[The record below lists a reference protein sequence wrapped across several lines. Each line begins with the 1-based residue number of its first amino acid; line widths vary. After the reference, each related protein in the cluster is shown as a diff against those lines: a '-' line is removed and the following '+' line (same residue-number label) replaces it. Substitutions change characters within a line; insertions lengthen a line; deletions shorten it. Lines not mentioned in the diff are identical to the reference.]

1 MSENGCD
8 VDISLNANGKCKS
21 FEKGFSYYFYLALEA
36 LKNRNYINMID
47 IQTDPDIRIGLYYV
61 TMIYGLEL
69 AESEYGTSRYIM
81 LKDDPEGEGLNYE
94 QIRMREMNTE
104 MLYKLYDDFN
114 IGILPH
120 ALEDWKGESS
130 GSYENMIHCKYKGMI
145 GAFIKDKTHY
155 RVYGEFSWESCDV
168 YDAQE
173 EHYIINIPQFHDMKV
188 VTVINGEESPFAVDE
203 KAVYMFHGFL
213 TALLLKD
220 EAYIPLYV
228 KGELLRENAEI
239 FEVPACTYKN
249 FEVPQFLY
257 LDGELYALFLCTD
270 QYIFYVQDDVTL
282 CYTWDKKR
290 VSDGLIADV
299 TLKES
304 EENLETGKEKL
315 IWRSSQG
322 LQGKLLIDFEAKG
335 KRFRIYGT
343 YDIEDQDDKDVR
355 QRYYIWMDEE
365 APDGEERAAHLPV
378 DEAGELDPQ
387 KFDPEVEKPW
397 QSKIED
403 LISKKPYF
411 YGLKAYTVVDGE
423 EEQYVPTGST
433 FRGHVY
439 TEEDMIWAVL
449 SNIMLGNQNLK
460 KLYLETDLQAW
471 INCITADIAY
481 ADKER
486 KFPKKIWLN
495 AEIMELYLVSTECIF
510 YGNDDAELVELSWEL
525 DYMADG
531 AFAEEGMTQTAI
543 AVKNGEDKILWTSLP
558 KEYLSELAEE

>member
-1 MSENGCD
+1 
-8 VDISLNANGKCKS
+8 
-21 FEKGFSYYFYLALEA
+21 
-36 LKNRNYINMID
+36 MI
-47 IQTDPDIRIGLYYV
+47 
-61 TMIYGLEL
+61 
-69 AESEYGTSRYIM
+69 
-81 LKDDPEGEGLNYE
+81 
-94 QIRMREMNTE
+94 
-104 MLYKLYDDFN
+104 KL
-114 IGILPH
+114 
-120 ALEDWKGESS
+120 
-130 GSYENMIHCKYKGMI
+130 

-173 EHYIINIPQFHDMKV
+173 EHYIIYIPQFHDMKV
-188 VTVINGEESPFAVDE
+188 FTVANGEESPFAADE
-203 KAVYMFHGFL
+203 KAVYMFNGFL

-228 KGELLRENAEI
+228 KGDLLRENADI
-239 FEVPACTYKN
+239 FEVPACTYKD

-257 LDGELYALFLCTD
+257 LDGDLYALFLCTD

-322 LQGKLLIDFEAKG
+322 LKGKLLIDFEAKG

-378 DEAGELDPQ
+378 DEAEELDPQ

-397 QSKIED
+397 RSKVED

-411 YGLKAYTVVDGE
+411 YDLKAYTVVDAK

-433 FRGHVY
+433 FRGHRY
-439 TEEDMIWAVL
+439 TEEDMIESVL
-449 SNIMLGNQNLK
+449 SDIMLGEWYSK
-460 KLYLETDLQAW
+460 KIYLETGLQEW
-471 INCITADIAY
+471 VNCITADIAY
-481 ADKER
+481 ADKGR
-486 KFPKKIWLN
+486 KFPKTIYRDG
-495 AEIMELYLVSTECIF
+495 EIMELYLVTSEWIF
-510 YGNDDAELVELSWEL
+510 YGNDIPKLVAFSW
-525 DYMADG
+525 DMDPVADG
-531 AFAEEGMTQTAI
+531 EYAEEGMTQTAI